1 MSRGWWQGI
10 VGRVI
15 GRGGETI
22 RALQQASQAHIVV
35 EQNFPEGVPRKVV
48 ITGRPD
54 AVERAVKMVTELIQG
69 EPGNAQ
75 GIITKVQGLLSG
87 WSVPLLDGLGQL
99 YPYLSHCA
107 EAARAYSNWLPLANW
122 VMRPQIAQ

>member
-1 MSRGWWQGI
+1 MLAPSLFPFATTFIPAVHQPLSCGWWQGI

-69 EPGNAQ
+69 SRQCAGHHHQ
-75 GIITKVQGLLSG
+75 GAGPALWLQCSLAEWLAVSVFIT
-87 WSVPLLDGLGQL
+87 L
-99 YPYLSHCA
+99 Y
-107 EAARAYSNWLPLANW
+107 
-122 VMRPQIAQ
+122 